1 MYVYIYIHIY
11 IYCVYIYIY
20 IFIYLF
26 IHTPSMISTGP
37 PYPPGSP
44 GRVAGKLSLKVGSLA
59 AEAKSYL
66 MGFPRLFAQV
76 LSSGIYIYIYVYVYI
91 CIEREREREI
101 PSGGTMGPLDV
112 VAACNAIM
120 RTKFFDGDILEAAP

>member
-1 MYVYIYIHIY
+1 
-11 IYCVYIYIY
+11 
-20 IFIYLF
+20 
-26 IHTPSMISTGP
+26 MISTGP

-91 CIEREREREI
+91 CIERERERERD
-101 PSGGTMGPLDV
+101 PLRWNDGPLGRGGRVQRDYAHEV
-112 VAACNAIM
+112 L
-120 RTKFFDGDILEAAP
+120 RRRHS